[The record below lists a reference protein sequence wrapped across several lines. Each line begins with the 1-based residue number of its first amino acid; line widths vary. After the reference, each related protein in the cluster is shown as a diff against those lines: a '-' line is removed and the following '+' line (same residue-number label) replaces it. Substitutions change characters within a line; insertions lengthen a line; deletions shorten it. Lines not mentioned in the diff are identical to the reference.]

1 MTLAGILA
9 LVTLVAAVLQIIL
22 FFKVWAM
29 TNDVKQLRAKYAAP
43 NGNSFK
49 AEIRRLLCSGDK
61 GKAKELLINRF
72 YDTTGKLDY
81 SDFDKSTDPH
91 DEDKKKLDK
100 AFLKAKAELSRDL
113 AKIGYPLPE
122 AIEQMKSGQD
132 FFDLF

>member
-61 GKAKELLINRF
+61 EKAKELLINRF
-72 YDTTGKLDY
+72 YDTIGKLDY
-81 SDFDKSTDPH
+81 SDSTNPQILTMRT
-91 DEDKKKLDK
+91 KRNSTKPS
-100 AFLKAKAELSRDL
+100 SRP
-113 AKIGYPLPE
+113 KP
-122 AIEQMKSGQD
+122 S
-132 FFDLF
+132 